1 MVVVLYLRRVSV
13 AARAA
18 VRNSNPADGVV
29 VGVLYLLCVVY
40 VVAAATSRSLLQMSP
55 AGCMCA

>member
-18 VRNSNPADGVV
+18 VRNSNPANGVV
-29 VGVLYLLCVVY
+29 FGVVYLLCVMY
-40 VVAAATSRSLLQMSP
+40 VAAAATS
-55 AGCMCA
+55 